1 VRSITSDTD
10 LTTRARVRD
19 AAIRLFA
26 AEGYDL
32 VPVRRIAEEA
42 GVSAA
47 LVIHHFGSKEG
58 LRQACDDH
66 VLAFVAAKSDPDAV
80 LADLLTHV
88 GDYGRYIARMVT
100 AGTAAGNTLFD
111 RLLQQARTTVTEGV
125 RAGRIRNTDDP
136 ESLARVLVLQSL
148 APLVL
153 HAQVA
158 RIAGEETVSADTL
171 LALARP
177 AAQIYTHG
185 VFLDDEL
192 IAAVDAAGR
201 VESGSRR

>member
-1 VRSITSDTD
+1 MTAPTESD
-10 LTTRARVRD
+10 LTARARVRD
-19 AAIRLFA
+19 AAILLFGS
-26 AEGYDL
+26 EGFDT
-32 VPVRRIAEEA
+32 VSVRAIAESA

-66 VLAFVAAKSDPDAV
+66 VLEFVAAKSEQRIDTG
-80 LADLLTHV
+80 DLLARV

-100 AGTAAGNTLFD
+100 AGTTAGNALFD
-111 RLLQQARTTVTEGV
+111 RLLQQARTMVSEGV
-125 RAGRIRNTDDP
+125 SAGRIRPTDDP

-153 HAQVA
+153 HAQLA
-158 RIAGEETVSADTL
+158 RIAGEDAVSAEIL

-177 AAQIYTHG
+177 TAQIYTHG
-185 VFLDDEL
+185 VFLTDEL
-192 IAAVDAAGR
+192 IDAVDAAAR
-201 VESGSRR
+201 VDAGALR